1 MYTDLGPAI
10 QKSGLLSISGLL
22 HLIAGPVLAAVLQH
36 LGLIKCSDQLMAAS
50 QQQQQQLPAGTEQRA
65 LRAAAVA
72 AVDAVVAAAAAAGSS
87 AGAQAA
93 VPVSARDLSSY
104 LLSRVKEE
112 EGSGQLVFDGA
123 VLKPYST
130 VDTTAY

>member
-1 MYTDLGPAI
+1 M
-10 QKSGLLSISGLL
+10 
-22 HLIAGPVLAAVLQH
+22 LAAVLQH
-36 LGLIKCSDQLMAAS
+36 LGLIKCSEQLMAAS
-50 QQQQQQLPAGTEQRA
+50 QQQQLPAGTEQRA

-87 AGAQAA
+87 VDAQAA

-112 EGSGQLVFDGA
+112 EGNGQLVFDGA
-123 VLKPYST
+123 VLTPYST